1 MISDLTLIKL
11 FFSGIDVYQNY
22 SPFIR
27 TEALSREAQMIL
39 KDIGAFY
46 GQFADQTKIDPDRF
60 VTWFN
65 QVQHPELTETQ
76 SQLYAELFR
85 RVSEQELEQSDEYI
99 QGILTHFKTEDFKAR
114 ITSYLEKKDWD
125 PEHLKELVEQ
135 YQKEV
140 QIDAMGEFEENS
152 LGMMLAKETRHEGL
166 QWRLNSLRKSIGPII
181 AGDFGVVAAYVETG
195 KSSWLASEVA
205 HFAHQVTEGD
215 VLWFNN
221 EQTNDRVQKR
231 IWCAALGVS
240 EATLASDPNLYT
252 QLYTQYMNGD
262 INRVKVFDC
271 YDMSVNDIRKK
282 MDKYNPKLVV
292 IDMID
297 HLKGGGD
304 DKNADWRR
312 LQKLYY
318 ETRRLA
324 RVCPVLGAS
333 QCNSSVTWMDYETQ
347 TTKFQHYISMKQL
360 AGSGQGKQEAMDF
373 MITIGK
379 DEAYPKTRYL
389 HVCKNKLPGD
399 GNSQHRYIKS
409 ECVFDEQT
417 ARYTDDAH

>member
-11 FFSGIDVYQNY
+11 FFSGADVYQNY

-46 GQFADQTKIDPDRF
+46 GQFTDQEQIDPDRF

-85 RVSEQELEQSDEYI
+85 RVSEQELEQHDEFI
-99 QGILTHFKTEDFKAR
+99 QGILSHFKTEEFKGK

-125 PEHLKELVEQ
+125 PEVLKELIET

-140 QIDAMGEFEENS
+140 QIDAMGEYEENS
-152 LGMMLAKETRHEGL
+152 LGAMLAKETRHEGL
-166 QWRLNSLRKSIGPII
+166 QWRLNCLKRSIGPII

-205 HFAHQVTEGD
+205 HFAHQVTDGD
-215 VLWFNN
+215 ILWFNN

-240 EATLASDPNLYT
+240 ESVLASDPALYT
-252 QLYTQYMNGD
+252 QMYTQYMHGD

-282 MDKYNPKLVV
+282 MDKYNPKLVI

-399 GNSQHRYIKS
+399 GNSQNRYIKS

-417 ARYTDDAH
+417 AQYTDGNY

>member
-11 FFSGIDVYQNY
+11 FFSGVDTYQNY

-27 TEALSREAQMIL
+27 MEALSREAQMIL
-39 KDIGAFY
+39 KDIGVFY
-46 GQFADQTKIDPDRF
+46 GQFTDQTEIDPDRF

-417 ARYTDDAH
+417 ARYTDDSH

>member
-39 KDIGAFY
+39 KDIGVFY
-46 GQFADQTKIDPDRF
+46 GQFTDQTEIDPDRF

-417 ARYTDDAH
+417 ARYTDDSH